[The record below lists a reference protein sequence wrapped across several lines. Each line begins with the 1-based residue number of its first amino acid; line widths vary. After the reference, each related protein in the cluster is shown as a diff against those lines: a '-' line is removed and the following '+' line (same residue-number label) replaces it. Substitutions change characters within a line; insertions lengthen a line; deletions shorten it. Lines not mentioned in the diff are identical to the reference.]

1 MSKLQSWKTMNS
13 AVLSLGLMGLMSVV
27 SWAQEANR
35 DGPQQDYQSFKNL
48 VYSQVGDRRLRLDL
62 YVPKQEQSPSLIVWI
77 HGGAWRHGS
86 KRLSPRRV
94 QEVIEQGY
102 ALATVEYRLSQDAIF
117 PAQIHD
123 CKAAIRWLRAHA
135 NEYGFDAT
143 RIGVWGAS
151 AGGHLVS
158 LLGTSAD
165 VAALEGEGGSTEQSS
180 RVQAVCNWF
189 GPTDFLL
196 MNRQAPA
203 GSRLDHDAADSPESQ
218 LIGAPIQDNP
228 EKSQRANPVTYVTAD
243 DAPFLHMHGD
253 RDLLVPFPQS
263 ELLHQALTQAGV
275 ASRLYRIEGGGHGGP
290 QFESPQARRAIWE
303 FFDLHLRP

>member
-1 MSKLQSWKTMNS
+1 M
-13 AVLSLGLMGLMSVV
+13 
-27 SWAQEANR
+27 
-35 DGPQQDYQSFKNL
+35 
-48 VYSQVGDRRLRLDL
+48 
-62 YVPKQEQSPSLIVWI
+62 
-77 HGGAWRHGS
+77 
-86 KRLSPRRV
+86 
-94 QEVIEQGY
+94 
-102 ALATVEYRLSQDAIF
+102 SQDAIF

-135 NEYGFDAT
+135 KEYGVDAT
-143 RIGVWGAS
+143 QIGVWGAS

-165 VAALEGEGGSTEQSS
+165 VAALEGEGGSPEQSS

-196 MNRQAPA
+196 MNRQAPP

-218 LIGAPIQDNP
+218 LIGAPIQSNP
-228 EKSQRANPVTYVTAD
+228 AKSQRANPVTYVTAD

-263 ELLHQALTQAGV
+263 ELLHQALTEAGV
-275 ASRLYRIEGGGHGGP
+275 LSRLYRIKGGGHGGP
-290 QFESPQARRAIWE
+290 QFQSPQARRAIWE